1 MLGVTTLLTIQ
12 SADGTVS
19 AEPTTAPTD
28 AVSVASRLVAD
39 RSTAVLADDARRA
52 MLAQVEFHSASFLRA
67 DVVEGVVE
75 QAVEEPPPSPREL
88 IAAGCPDHDDPE
100 LLRDGADADGRGLCE
115 RSVHQART
123 DASAAAIVAGF
134 ERLGLPYSRGRRG
147 RDDYDDC
154 SSFVGTSYRNAGFAL
169 SSTDWEPSSSV
180 MRNAAWADVVDEPL
194 PGDILWRR
202 GHVAMALADG
212 YQMHASQ
219 YGDVTHVRSIGRYSR
234 VLAVDL
240 DDLPAVVP
248 AADGTDLTDG
258 VFVTQP

>member
-1 MLGVTTLLTIQ
+1 MIQ
-12 SADGTVS
+12 ATDGTAS
-19 AEPTTAPTD
+19 AEPTTGPTD

-39 RSTAVLADDARRA
+39 HSAAVLADDARRA
-52 MLAQVEFHSASFLRA
+52 MLAQIEFHSASVRRA
-67 DVVEGVVE
+67 EPVED
-75 QAVEEPPPSPREL
+75 AVEVPPPSPREL
-88 IAAGCPDHDDPE
+88 IAAGCPDLDDPDV
-100 LLRDGADADGRGLCE
+100 LRDGADADGRGLCE

-147 RDDYDDC
+147 QDGYDDC

-180 MRNAAWADVVDEPL
+180 MRNAAWADAVDEPL

-219 YGDVTHVRSIGRYSR
+219 YGDVTHVRSVGRYSR

-240 DDLPAVVP
+240 DDLPMSPELP
-248 AADGTDLTDG
+248 AADGADLTDG